1 MQHGTMLEAG
11 NLKLLKQ
18 FLFLECEKG
27 ELQEQLRCQ
36 SVLNKNVIFFLLKL
50 V

>member
-1 MQHGTMLEAG
+1 MWHGTMLEIG

-18 FLFLECEKG
+18 FFFLDYEKG
-27 ELQEQLRCQ
+27 DLQEQLSCL
-36 SVLNKNVIFFLLKL
+36 SVLNKNVSFFLLKS

>member
-1 MQHGTMLEAG
+1 MWYGTIVEVG
-11 NLKLLKQ
+11 NLKGLKQ

-27 ELQEQLRCQ
+27 ELQEQLSCQ
-36 SVLNKNVIFFLLKL
+36 SVLNKIIFFFLLKL